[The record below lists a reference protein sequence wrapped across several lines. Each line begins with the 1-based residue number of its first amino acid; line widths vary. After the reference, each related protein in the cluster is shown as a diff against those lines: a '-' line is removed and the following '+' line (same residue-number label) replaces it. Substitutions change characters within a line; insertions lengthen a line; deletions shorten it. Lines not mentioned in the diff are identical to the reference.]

1 MARLVGRAYIDHTL
15 IHCPGAYGDVLA
27 AQASKIVPD
36 LRPIG
41 GSERIYIAIARAN
54 IDDTAINDGRRYH
67 RRTRLELPM
76 SSTIGGIERIDL
88 AIRRTKVD
96 SASSNSY
103 RGRNGSSLGLEA
115 PEEFSVLGLQPV
127 HCPIP

>member
-1 MARLVGRAYIDHTL
+1 MARLVGRASINHTL
-15 IHCPGAYGDVLA
+15 IHCHSAYGDVLA
-27 AQASKIVPD
+27 ALASKIVPD

-54 IDDTAINDGRRYH
+54 IDDTAINDVRRYH

-88 AIRRTKVD
+88 AIRRTNVD
-96 SASSNSY
+96 SASGNIY
-103 RGRNGSSLGLEA
+103 RRMHGSSLGLA
-115 PEEFSVLGLQPV
+115 A
-127 HCPIP
+127 